1 MDPAEWRLRSEAEP
15 VSYCDPQTRQWT
27 SGTFDFAVKSEHPA
41 ARSPGV
47 QPQATAGQPG
57 SLGGLRRG
65 QTIPQLQS
73 DVYPDEQ
80 AELRRQESGAP
91 PQPMQRC
98 LRVWDTSGC
107 GAFAALLRARS
118 ACLDGMSDSIASVH
132 PWRGPDCTA
141 PGGRYAAA
149 MARSAVSMTSQ
160 AVRGVLDALEGSSST
175 DSSRGSVAC
184 KATAKE
190 AGQGGRVAPA
200 EPDTLVETGA
210 GITPRKESAKHA
222 RRPPERPGKVPSA
235 LWVQNAKKLDMI
247 LS

>member
-1 MDPAEWRLRSEAEP
+1 M
-15 VSYCDPQTRQWT
+15 VTIYCAW
-27 SGTFDFAVKSEHPA
+27 SSVKGGGFY
-41 ARSPGV
+41 R
-47 QPQATAGQPG
+47 
-57 SLGGLRRG
+57 GGLVSRIRSLCCN
-65 QTIPQLQS
+65 PS
-73 DVYPDEQ
+73 R
-80 AELRRQESGAP
+80 A
-91 PQPMQRC
+91 
-98 LRVWDTSGC
+98 GC
-107 GAFAALLRARS
+107 PSVCSAFAALLRARS
-118 ACLDGMSDSIASVH
+118 ACLGGMSDSIASVH

-160 AVRGVLDALEGSSST
+160 AVRSVLDALEGSSST

-200 EPDTLVETGA
+200 VPDTLVETGA
-210 GITPRKESAKHA
+210 GITLLKESANHA

-235 LWVQNAKKLDMI
+235 LWVQKLDMI

>member
-1 MDPAEWRLRSEAEP
+1 MAP
-15 VSYCDPQTRQWT
+15 VTQFQVSVSRRAIKHRPLGGGDSIASHLGS
-27 SGTFDFAVKSEHPA
+27 SGGHHSAGQA
-41 ARSPGV
+41 AR
-47 QPQATAGQPG
+47 
-57 SLGGLRRG
+57 L
-65 QTIPQLQS
+65 
-73 DVYPDEQ
+73 
-80 AELRRQESGAP
+80 
-91 PQPMQRC
+91 QRC

-160 AVRGVLDALEGSSST
+160 AVRSVLDALEGSSST

-210 GITPRKESAKHA
+210 GITLLKESANHA

-235 LWVQNAKKLDMI
+235 LWVQKLDMI